1 MRRGSDGVTLRVT
14 NFPKKFYLFAFPP
27 RGKVAFAKQMTD
39 EGKLLY
45 AQFSLKIPHFF
56 HEPAHLWQKSA
67 ASAEN
72 GLSTIRR

>member
-45 AQFSLKIPHFF
+45 AQFFVNYCK
-56 HEPAHLWQKSA
+56 
-67 ASAEN
+67 N
-72 GLSTIRR
+72 

>member
-1 MRRGSDGVTLRVT
+1 MPFRGQGSIIIGEGGMRRGSDGVTLRVT

-45 AQFSLKIPHFF
+45 AQFFVNYCK
-56 HEPAHLWQKSA
+56 
-67 ASAEN
+67 N
-72 GLSTIRR
+72 